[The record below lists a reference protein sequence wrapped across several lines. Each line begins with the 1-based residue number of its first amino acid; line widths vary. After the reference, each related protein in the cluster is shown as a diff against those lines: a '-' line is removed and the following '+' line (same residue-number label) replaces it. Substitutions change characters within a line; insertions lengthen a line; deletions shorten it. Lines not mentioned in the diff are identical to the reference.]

1 MASKSPPKADTYY
14 DDLAEAEKHP
24 GDIAVRRF
32 LVYQEGVQ
40 YQLIQKYIDFKG
52 DERTKTIAGMS
63 GVFAEFIK
71 NVPKLDAMQT
81 MMVNAHRGMA
91 CGGELTGSDF

>member
-1 MASKSPPKADTYY
+1 MARSFKADTYY

-71 NVPKLDAMQT
+71 NSPKLDALQT

-91 CGGELTGSDF
+91 KQGR

>member
-1 MASKSPPKADTYY
+1 MASKSPSKADTYY
-14 DDLAEAEKHP
+14 DDLEKAENHP

-32 LVYQEGVQ
+32 IVYQKGVQ

-52 DERTKTIAGMS
+52 DERTKPIAGMS
-63 GVFAEFIK
+63 AVFAEFIK
-71 NVPKLDAMQT
+71 NAPKLDALQT

-91 CGGELTGSDF
+91 KQGR